1 MADKLNSDQLED
13 QCEEA
18 LRQVYKDL
26 ERLGQLYREKLS
38 RKPTKEQAIAC
49 LERIFNE
56 LEEGKIVLAPPVR
69 DRF

>member
-1 MADKLNSDQLED
+1 MRTNSDQLEY
-13 QCEEA
+13 QYNEA

-26 ERLGQLYREKLS
+26 ERLDQLYREKLS
-38 RKPTKEQAIAC
+38 RKPTKEQVIAC